1 MRLRSGF
8 QKKSIRAIIAGICQ
22 KWLYASIL
30 DIISL
35 NCAPE
40 TLRRLPKVLR
50 RLLWLPALKK
60 CAPET
65 STVLRRLFPYWN
77 LPLRKPAHNLHG
89 EEQGVGCVCLEDA
102 AVLSHTSF
110 GTYKI
115 FGCQLFFLVLSLP
128 IFSLFTAA
136 SNRPCDA
143 HWSRSKLNTTQ
154 HQLVFSDRFLGCQ
167 LLSGPRNSFPETIKT
182 CILHYI
188 HFATLGHPRFSHLS
202 TICYFSLKLFPKQ
215 DQMNIWGKDIQT
227 VNLWLWND
235 MNSFPA
241 GEYFRQNVSIL

>member
-1 MRLRSGF
+1 MNWARRIFSYF
-8 QKKSIRAIIAGICQ
+8 TTS
-22 KWLYASIL
+22 
-30 DIISL
+30 SL
-35 NCAPE
+35 
-40 TLRRLPKVLR
+40 
-50 RLLWLPALKK
+50 
-60 CAPET
+60 
-65 STVLRRLFPYWN
+65 STVCFKIFLIAKLEDMGY
-77 LPLRKPAHNLHG
+77 
-89 EEQGVGCVCLEDA
+89 VCLEDA

-110 GTYKI
+110 GTDKI
-115 FGCQLFFLVLSLP
+115 FGFQLFFLVLSLL

-136 SNRPCDA
+136 PNRPCGA
-143 HWSRSKLNTTQ
+143 YWSRSKLNTTQ

-167 LLSGPRNSFPETIKT
+167 LLFGPRNSFPETIKT

-241 GEYFRQNVSIL
+241 GEYFRQNFQYYKILKRRIFQDKIKIFKTISGKIFQ